1 MVDRALPSGLY
12 VRAVSDSDD
21 AALAA
26 LMERAYA
33 GTIDEQLGDNSDGA
47 IEVAAWRDEFALVEV
62 TVAIVDSEDTIV
74 AASLCSGSWDRKV
87 WIAYVLTEPEWKGHG
102 LATVAVA
109 ESVRRIREASN
120 VEIHAAVTDG
130 NTPSE
135 RLLSSVGFER
145 VAAL

>member
-1 MVDRALPSGLY
+1 MVDRELPSGLH

-21 AALAA
+21 PSLGG

-33 GTIDEQLGDNSDGA
+33 GTIDEQLGDNSHGA
-47 IEVAAWRDEFALVEV
+47 IEVAAWRDESALVEV
-62 TVAIVDSEDTIV
+62 SVAIVDSNDTIV
-74 AASLCSGSWDRKV
+74 AASLCSGNWNREV
-87 WIAYVLTEPEWKGHG
+87 WIAYVFTEPKWKGHG
-102 LATVAVA
+102 LANVVVSD
-109 ESVRRIREASN
+109 SVRRIREASN

-145 VAAL
+145 VTAL

>member
-1 MVDRALPSGLY
+1 MVDRALPSGLH

-47 IEVAAWRDEFALVEV
+47 IEVAAWRDESALVEV
-62 TVAIVDSEDTIV
+62 SVAIVDSNDTIV
-74 AASLCSGSWDRKV
+74 AASLCSGNWDREV
-87 WIAYVLTEPEWKGHG
+87 WIAYVLTEPKLKEHG

-109 ESVRRIREASN
+109 ESVRRIRETSN
-120 VEIHAAVTDG
+120 VEIRAAVTDG

-145 VAAL
+145 VTAL